1 MSFIIYFELVGKI
14 YIYIFIWREKEEAKY
29 SFPVLSLQNKNKNP
43 SLREVDEFIN
53 FVSIKRKS

>member
-1 MSFIIYFELVGKI
+1 MSFIIYFELVGKN
-14 YIYIFIWREKEEAKY
+14 IYIFIWREKEEAKY